1 MYTTNALGFRLRSS
15 RVFLAIKQIGT
26 ESVRS
31 HVWGTS
37 LLRWWNVRLQ
47 ILTRGSQGVAP
58 FFLRC
63 HKLATP
69 TDWSRFVLCPLHFY
83 LGVCK
88 TPSTRRYSI
97 NWNGIKRLFRNP
109 WQLINHRDSQVPYFS
124 NPQFPLSVLANLQTT
139 ARQHKINVMNGCR
152 KVKHP
157 MSFPVAI
164 FLVTK

>member
-1 MYTTNALGFRLRSS
+1 M
-15 RVFLAIKQIGT
+15 FLAIKQIGT

-31 HVWGTS
+31 HVWCVVAS
-37 LLRWWNVRLQ
+37 LMKCSPTNTHTRLPGSRT
-47 ILTRGSQGVAP
+47 ILLGLLQTHNSYRLIS
-58 FFLRC
+58 
-63 HKLATP
+63 
-69 TDWSRFVLCPLHFY
+69 LCLMPLHFY

-152 KVKHP
+152 KDDLTTINFTVP
-157 MSFPVAI
+157 
-164 FLVTK
+164 TGW